1 MRSHYLQR
9 ARIASGCILFAFVLT
24 HYLNHILGNVSIE
37 ALEIGRRVFLLVWRN
52 PVGTVLLYG
61 ALVVHVLTVFY
72 ALAMRRSLKMPRGE
86 AVQIVLGLTIPL
98 LLATHVIAN
107 RGAHEIYGLND
118 TYTYVLLS
126 IWVNDWSQGLLQ
138 AIAVVTVWVH
148 GCLGLHYWLRLKAW
162 YPPLQSSLYVLA
174 LLIPAAALSGFA
186 GAGKEV
192 ALRLQDPAW
201 SQRAFAAINLP
212 ATPEAQRE
220 AIDWVYS
227 NADRARIASVVT
239 VILVLSFG
247 YGRQRWLRRGQRVVV
262 SYPSGRTVSIERGT
276 SVLEASRSGGIPH
289 ASVCGGRGRCS
300 TCRVRISESRSPLPE
315 ASEEETKVLR
325 RVGAPD
331 GVRLACQLRPET
343 DLAVVP
349 LLPANASPQDGRARP
364 GYLQGAER
372 EIAILFADL
381 RSFTQFSET
390 KLPFDVVFAL
400 NQYFRAMGS
409 AVEAAG
415 GQLDKFIGD
424 GVMALFGIRTDNKQG
439 AREALTAA
447 RDMAL
452 ALDQLNVQLASD
464 LKQPLKMG
472 IGIHGGPAIVGE
484 MGYRHATSVTA
495 IGDAVNTASR
505 LETMTKEFGAQLV
518 VSKHLTDLAGI
529 DMSEHERREITVRG
543 REEPLTIFVVYD
555 ARKLDVTVKEERDA
569 PA

>member
-37 ALEIGRRVFLLVWRN
+37 ALEIGRRLFLLVWRN
-52 PVGTVLLYG
+52 PAGTVLLYG
-61 ALVVHVLTVFY
+61 SLFVHVLTVLY
-72 ALAMRRSLKMPRGE
+72 SLAMRRSLKMPKGE
-86 AVQIVLGLTIPL
+86 AVQIVLGLLIPL

-107 RGAHEIYGLND
+107 RGAHEIYGVND
-118 TYTYVLLS
+118 TYAYVLLS
-126 IWVNDWSQGLLQ
+126 IWVNDWQQGLLQ
-138 AIAVVTVWVH
+138 AVALVAVWVH
-148 GCLGLHYWLRLKAW
+148 GCLGLHYWLRLKPW
-162 YPPLQSSLYVLA
+162 YRPLQGTLYVTA
-174 LLIPAAALSGFA
+174 LLIPAAALAGFA
-186 GAGKEV
+186 GAGKEA

-201 SQRAFAAINLP
+201 SQRTFAAINLP
-212 ATPEAQRE
+212 ATPAAQQEAT
-220 AIDWVYS
+220 AWVYDT
-227 NADRARIASVVT
+227 ADNTRIGSAAVVI
-239 VILVLSFG
+239 VVLSFRF
-247 YGRQRWLRRGQRVVV
+247 GRQRWLRRGQRVVV

-276 SVLEASRSGGIPH
+276 SVLDASRAGGIPH

-300 TCRVRISESRSPLPE
+300 TCRVRISETQVPLPE

-331 GVRLACQLRPET
+331 GVRLACQLQPQS

-349 LLPANASPQDGRARP
+349 LLPANASPQDGQARP

-424 GVMALFGIRTDNKQG
+424 GVMALFGIRSDLQEG
-439 AREALTAA
+439 ARQALLAA

-452 ALDQLNVQLASD
+452 ALDQLNVQLESD

-484 MGYRHATSVTA
+484 MGYRHATTVTA

-518 VSKHLTDLAGI
+518 VSKLLTDLAGI
-529 DMSEHERREITVRG
+529 DMSEHESREITVRG
-543 REEPLTIFVVYD
+543 REEPLTVYVVYD
-555 ARKLDVTVKEERDA
+555 ARTLKVSEEA
-569 PA
+569 KQPATT